1 MQHTGIAIM
10 NNVRLIV
17 FKAGVAPNVSLL
29 VQRGRIEHKLDVP
42 VKEGTRSHPMLITV
56 VAHATI
62 NLSRQNRNYRSAPL
76 V

>member
-1 MQHTGIAIM
+1 MQRTGIAIM
-10 NNVRLIV
+10 NNVRLTV

-29 VQRGRIEHKLDVP
+29 VQWARIERKLDVP
-42 VKEGTRSHPMLITV
+42 VKEGTRSHPILITV